1 MADAC
6 GWCVVTLQ
14 RRKPLGRGKPLQPG
28 GPPAR
33 TTPLASVTPL
43 QRGAALQR
51 HAPVSPVSGKR
62 RAENRERR
70 AMAAAM
76 FGGETPLCWLPWC
89 GAWADDLH
97 EPLSRAR
104 GGSIT
109 DPGNALPLC
118 RPHHD
123 QVTFRPESEIP
134 WAYRL
139 GVLRHSGLCC
149 QGRPACARYAEGGEA
164 A

>member
-1 MADAC
+1 
-6 GWCVVTLQ
+6 VK
-14 RRKPLGRGKPLQPG
+14 RSKPL
-28 GPPAR
+28 AR
-33 TTPLASVTPL
+33 KTGLTRSAPLASVTPIQRLAPL
-43 QRGAALQR
+43 QRVG
-51 HAPVSPVSGKR
+51 PVSPVSDRR
-62 RAENRERR
+62 RAENRQRR
-70 AMAAAM
+70 AMVAGL

-149 QGRPACARYAEGGEA
+149 QGRPACSKYAEGGEA